1 MILSALWLC
10 LCLVH
15 AQLCWSLTLVRR
27 DAWMRALQL
36 QRYQVR
42 VSNSTCIC
50 TCIGI
55 GDIVGNNFVR
65 AFVSAAVLQSQEL
78 GQELVEMVDS
88 LADTLL
94 LNMVA
99 GEPSQEVYGLAVS
112 DSDSVP
118 LNRLNA
124 FVYGSQVSSAT
135 GPSIILTLQ
144 RVRDAASLVSE
155 LVAC

>member
-1 MILSALWLC
+1 MYLYIFTFIC
-10 LCLVH
+10 ECII
-15 AQLCWSLTLVRR
+15 
-27 DAWMRALQL
+27 
-36 QRYQVR
+36 
-42 VSNSTCIC
+42 STCIC

-65 AFVSAAVLQSQEL
+65 TFVSAAVLQSQEL

-155 LVAC
+155 PSRCVVCAARRLLTCQPRALR